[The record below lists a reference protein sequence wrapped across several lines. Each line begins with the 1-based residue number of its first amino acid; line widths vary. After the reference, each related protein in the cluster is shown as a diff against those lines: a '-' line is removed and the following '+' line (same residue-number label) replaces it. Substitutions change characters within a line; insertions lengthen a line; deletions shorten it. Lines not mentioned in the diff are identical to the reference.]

1 MATEFRSAVDGAANA
16 AGGTIV
22 NPIELD
28 GSGAIANEPPASV
41 RTRKPRSDAGKPR
54 GTRTGTTEKK
64 AKVPLDLSALAGM
77 LAGATASFAAMKE
90 IPEFEISEE
99 ESIEFMQKAQA
110 VLRHYAVETTQ
121 KGVDFIALF
130 GISFSIVSTR
140 VAAYSLRMKSE
151 KRSAQNDND
160 PTHNFHNGPYV
171 IDGQLH
177 N

>member
-1 MATEFRSAVDGAANA
+1 
-16 AGGTIV
+16 
-22 NPIELD
+22 
-28 GSGAIANEPPASV
+28 
-41 RTRKPRSDAGKPR
+41 
-54 GTRTGTTEKK
+54 
-64 AKVPLDLSALAGM
+64 M